1 MLTLFR
7 MRRRNCTYKRNR
19 RNRRKTRRHRR
30 YKGGQRAPL
39 TKPWGGM
46 LVADDRDTIVFRGDP
61 TDPTVAPRAMTLRQ
75 AREMAMEA

>member
-1 MLTLFR
+1 MA
-7 MRRRNCTYKRNR
+7 
-19 RNRRKTRRHRR
+19 
-30 YKGGQRAPL
+30 GGQRAPL